1 MKIIIAGSREFKDY
15 DFLREKMD
23 KLLINQKE
31 VEIVSGGCRG
41 ADILGEKYANE
52 KGYKLKVFKAN
63 WYKFGRSAGPIRNRE
78 MAEYA
83 DGLVAFYK
91 EGSKGTKNMIEE
103 AYKNKIKV
111 RIIKIL

>member
-52 KGYKLKVFKAN
+52 KDTN
-63 WYKFGRSAGPIRNRE
+63 
-78 MAEYA
+78 
-83 DGLVAFYK
+83 
-91 EGSKGTKNMIEE
+91 
-103 AYKNKIKV
+103 
-111 RIIKIL
+111 